1 MKSYQSHLKTT
12 INLDKKDITRKPVF
26 RSSAIF
32 PVCLSKEINVNIYFL
47 GYWLLKRNINE
58 ISLLTT
64 IRNQSG
70 SVIYRNSNIID
81 HIKSYKISLKKI
93 LKTKNNFFG
102 SIELEFN
109 SIEDLVFP
117 FPALIINY
125 ESKKSS
131 SVVHTCGRIFN
142 DLEDQI
148 KNNIELVSE
157 GGFDIL
163 PKKNFL
169 PFFSFVNGPTRI
181 LNQTLKLKI
190 LNFQGETIKKN
201 IILKK
206 IEPYETKFIFFLKD
220 KEKKF
225 LRGKKGSVNINHSFT
240 TFFPR
245 FLAGNIEKNFSSTQI
260 THTYYDLK
268 GRKKSSDYWLNKEK
282 KKFFDITIPIPFF
295 YKHNYQTE
303 LAIYPNFVKS
313 NFNLNVK
320 IVDDFGKSV
329 CGIENVIKIRNTFN
343 KPVYLNINDLIKK
356 KISLFKYDRT
366 YYCKFYSATK
376 HKTPSRLKFALN
388 ILNNKKNSL
397 PTNICFNGIIPN
409 KTFLKKKGAFKWGL
423 LQNKFQSLISL
434 SNISFIKKGYK
445 EANVTLSFWSNKPN
459 KKIDKRINIK
469 DNGNFLYDLSKDKKV
484 KKFLNN
490 EVGWI
495 TIKSDNP
502 FVRGWYFEFMKN
514 GSIGGD
520 HLF

>member
-81 HIKSYKISLKKI
+81 RIKSYKISLKKI

-225 LRGKKGSVNINHSFT
+225 LRGKKGSININHSFT

-282 KKFFDITIPIPFF
+282 K
-295 YKHNYQTE
+295 
-303 LAIYPNFVKS
+303 
-313 NFNLNVK
+313 
-320 IVDDFGKSV
+320 
-329 CGIENVIKIRNTFN
+329 
-343 KPVYLNINDLIKK
+343 
-356 KISLFKYDRT
+356 
-366 YYCKFYSATK
+366 
-376 HKTPSRLKFALN
+376 
-388 ILNNKKNSL
+388 
-397 PTNICFNGIIPN
+397 
-409 KTFLKKKGAFKWGL
+409 
-423 LQNKFQSLISL
+423 
-434 SNISFIKKGYK
+434 
-445 EANVTLSFWSNKPN
+445 
-459 KKIDKRINIK
+459 
-469 DNGNFLYDLSKDKKV
+469 NFL
-484 KKFLNN
+484 
-490 EVGWI
+490 
-495 TIKSDNP
+495 T
-502 FVRGWYFEFMKN
+502 
-514 GSIGGD
+514 
-520 HLF
+520 